1 MSIFATRFLQRGTYQ
16 GLDLDGREGDFFPA
30 GISKADGQQT
40 GAWTYSAMT
49 ESDEE
54 GRVGAAIVLCGRMGR
69 R

>member
-40 GAWTYSAMT
+40 GT
-49 ESDEE
+49 
-54 GRVGAAIVLCGRMGR
+54 
-69 R
+69 